1 MLDCIRT
8 PYGYVRTLMVLP
20 ANEHCA
26 HATYF
31 SRLPKT
37 VDRHRLKRDFAAR
50 KVRDRFGLN
59 FVGGHL
65 DRRARTMDA
74 STLQVYH
81 PLTEGT
87 VRTNQYMAMQI
98 MANLFFDGIQIALS
112 IATFVALARNPG
124 RKRALYVVVTA
135 VMLALLVNS
144 TTTFVV
150 FVCKFH
156 LSFSTNHHH
165 DHLTAEGLMVLKI
178 VGDLMRKIVLF
189 VCDVIVV
196 WRAWVIY
203 PESRRVRA
211 VLFACTLCCLGGLA
225 IHSVFIDG
233 PDRIYHSSVA
243 ALVPVC
249 TLLTNIVATSLVSRR
264 LWTYRRN
271 ISRVLHAGK
280 RASKIDM
287 FLTLL
292 VESSAVYCVA
302 WVRLKPS
309 IRFPFSSSN
318 TQGPLAFVVFENGKD
333 KNAVTVYSIVGTS
346 YPYLAGIYITLVILA
361 LERLKKSEVSIDL
374 SALVSHDLRFTSPR
388 SIGSGS
394 PGAHEQTGLLA
405 APSFRGIADVDCSC
419 DVECGRET
427 PWGEKDRVQQN

>member
-1 MLDCIRT
+1 MLDCIRMT
-8 PYGYVRTLMVLP
+8 HGY
-20 ANEHCA
+20 AQHCA
-26 HATYF
+26 HTTYF

-37 VDRHRLKRDFAAR
+37 VDRHRLKRDFAVC

-65 DRRARTMDA
+65 TMDA
-74 STLQVYH
+74 PTLQVYH
-81 PLTEGT
+81 PLNEET

-165 DHLTAEGLMVLKI
+165 DHLTAEGLTVLKI
-178 VGDLMRKIVLF
+178 VGDLMRKIVLV

-302 WVRLKPS
+302 W
-309 IRFPFSSSN
+309 
-318 TQGPLAFVVFENGKD
+318 
-333 KNAVTVYSIVGTS
+333 
-346 YPYLAGIYITLVILA
+346 GIYITLVILA

-388 SIGSGS
+388 SVSSGS

-419 DVECGRET
+419 DVECGCET
-427 PWGEKDRVQQN
+427 PWGEKDRAQRN

>member
-8 PYGYVRTLMVLP
+8 PYGYARTLMLLP
-20 ANEHCA
+20 ANELCA

-31 SRLPKT
+31 SRLPEI
-37 VDRHRLKRDFAAR
+37 VDRHR
-50 KVRDRFGLN
+50 VRDRFGLN

-65 DRRARTMDA
+65 AGTMDA
-74 STLQVYH
+74 PTLQAYH

-112 IATFVALARNPG
+112 IATFVALSRNPG
-124 RKRALYVVVTA
+124 KKRALYVVVTA
-135 VMLALLVNS
+135 VMSALLIDS
-144 TTTFVV
+144 TTTIIV

-165 DHLTAEGLMVLKI
+165 DHLTAEGLTVLKI

-189 VCDVIVV
+189 TCDVIVV

-203 PESRRVRA
+203 PESRRVKA
-211 VLFACTLCCLGGLA
+211 LLFACTLCCLGGLA

-271 ISRVLHAGK
+271 ISRALHAGK

-302 WVRLKPS
+302 W
-309 IRFPFSSSN
+309 
-318 TQGPLAFVVFENGKD
+318 GPLAFVVFENGKD
-333 KNAVTVYSIVGTS
+333 KNAVTVYSIMGTS
-346 YPYLAGIYITLVILA
+346 YPYLAGMYITLVILA

-388 SIGSGS
+388 NVSSGS

-419 DVECGRET
+419 DVECGCET
-427 PWGEKDRVQQN
+427 PWGEKDRVQRH

>member
-1 MLDCIRT
+1 MLDCIRI
-8 PYGYVRTLMVLP
+8 PYGYV
-20 ANEHCA
+20 HW
-26 HATYF
+26 
-31 SRLPKT
+31 
-37 VDRHRLKRDFAAR
+37 DRHRLKRDFAVR

-65 DRRARTMDA
+65 TMDA
-74 STLQVYH
+74 PTLQVHH

-87 VRTNQYMAMQI
+87 VRTNQYMTMQI

-112 IATFVALARNPG
+112 FATFAALARNPG
-124 RKRALYVVVTA
+124 KKRALYVVVTA
-135 VMLALLVNS
+135 VMLALLIDS
-144 TTTFVV
+144 TTTIVV

-156 LSFSTNHHH
+156 LSFSTYHHH
-165 DHLTAEGLMVLKI
+165 DHLTAEGLTVLKI

-189 VCDVIVV
+189 ICDVIVV

-211 VLFACTLCCLGGLA
+211 LLFACTLCCLCGLA
-225 IHSVFIDG
+225 THSIFIDG

-271 ISRVLHAGK
+271 ISRALHAGK

-302 WVRLKPS
+302 W
-309 IRFPFSSSN
+309 
-318 TQGPLAFVVFENGKD
+318 GPLAFVVFENGKD
-333 KNAVTVYSIVGTS
+333 KNTVTVYSIMGTS

-388 SIGSGS
+388 GVGSGS
-394 PGAHEQTGLLA
+394 LGAHEQTGLLA
-405 APSFRGIADVDCSC
+405 APNFRGIADVDCSC
-419 DVECGRET
+419 DVECGCEI
-427 PWGEKDRVQQN
+427 PWDEKDRVQRN

>member
-8 PYGYVRTLMVLP
+8 AYGYVRILMVLP
-20 ANEHCA
+20 ANELCA

-31 SRLPKT
+31 SRLPET
-37 VDRHRLKRDFAAR
+37 VDRHRLKRDFAVR

-59 FVGGHL
+59 FVDGHL
-65 DRRARTMDA
+65 SSGNRKARTMYA
-74 STLQVYH
+74 PTLQVHH

-112 IATFVALARNPG
+112 IATFVALVRNPG
-124 RKRALYVVVTA
+124 KKRALYVVVTA
-135 VMLALLVNS
+135 VMLALLIDS
-144 TTTFVV
+144 TTTIVV

-156 LSFSTNHHH
+156 LSFSTYHHH
-165 DHLTAEGLMVLKI
+165 DHLTAEGLTVLKI

-189 VCDVIVV
+189 ICDVIVV

-211 VLFACTLCCLGGLA
+211 LLFACTLCCLCGLA
-225 IHSVFIDG
+225 THSIFIDG

-271 ISRVLHAGK
+271 ISRALHAGK

-302 WVRLKPS
+302 W
-309 IRFPFSSSN
+309 
-318 TQGPLAFVVFENGKD
+318 GPLAFVIFENGKD
-333 KNAVTVYSIVGTS
+333 KNAVTVYSIMGTS
-346 YPYLAGIYITLVILA
+346 YPYLAGIYIALVILA

-374 SALVSHDLRFTSPR
+374 SALVSHDLRFVS
-388 SIGSGS
+388 SGS
-394 PGAHEQTGLLA
+394 PGAHEQTGLLST
-405 APSFRGIADVDCSC
+405 PTFRGIADVDCSC
-419 DVECGRET
+419 DVECGCDN